1 MISYDSSGERQ
12 RDEETEEEEKNE
24 MNADNWR
31 KKRKREGKVERGGV
45 KKLKDEEKLK
55 GRNEVKSIL
64 QKEEAEEVKRGERY
78 VASEEL
84 WG

>member
-1 MISYDSSGERQ
+1 M
-12 RDEETEEEEKNE
+12 
-24 MNADNWR
+24 
-31 KKRKREGKVERGGV
+31 

-84 WG
+84 